1 MPIQILMEATLTV
14 VQCTV
19 NAYYMEAQQH
29 VSDPYAMQY
38 KTLSHGMS
46 IIISTK
52 ISLGMY
58 RILASNSAPDEY
70 FPAFCM
76 TPIRLRRNN

>member
-46 IIISTK
+46 ITISTTDFTRDVPNT
-52 ISLGMY
+52 SFQFGS
-58 RILASNSAPDEY
+58 R
-70 FPAFCM
+70 
-76 TPIRLRRNN
+76 